1 MRRATT
7 DSTAEVLRRNKARLS
22 VSMVH
27 AAPSAAAGALRKLL
41 VPRTALVPALAAS
54 AAPASA
60 LETADANQMPPCSPL
75 ASADRV
81 FCPAPFVATLD
92 DRVDKM
98 SVMIE
103 TELAPPGAV
112 GAAALLDLCIG
123 LQSGPFKEEDD
134 LREQLR
140 QRCRRHWVLL

>member
-41 VPRTALVPALAAS
+41 VPRTALAAS

-60 LETADANQMPPCSPL
+60 LETADANQMPPSSPL

-134 LREQLR
+134 LREQLGR
-140 QRCRRHWVLL
+140 RCRRHWVLL

>member
-60 LETADANQMPPCSPL
+60 LETADANQMPPSSPL

-81 FCPAPFVATLD
+81 FSPPPSVATLD
-92 DRVDKM
+92 NGVDKI
-98 SVMIE
+98 SVV
-103 TELAPPGAV
+103 TEPALTPLGAV
-112 GAAALLDLCIG
+112 RAKALLDLALAFKQG
-123 LQSGPFKEEDD
+123 LHGDHRLLQD
-134 LREQLR
+134 
-140 QRCRRHWVLL
+140 VLLGG